1 MLGSLAPAVL
11 ASARA
16 TRGRAPCYSVLLH
29 ADNKVAS
36 ALAGIMTKL
45 GDEMFRA
52 CVVTVLAELMG
63 LRNGAPGASWSVLRR
78 TYEFRALPPD
88 DAIMLRL
95 LYDARLAPGMTPDEI
110 RAVAPPIVAELRG
123 RR

>member
-1 MLGSLAPAVL
+1 
-11 ASARA
+11 
-16 TRGRAPCYSVLLH
+16 
-29 ADNKVAS
+29 
-36 ALAGIMTKL
+36 
-45 GDEMFRA
+45 
-52 CVVTVLAELMG
+52 
-63 LRNGAPGASWSVLRR
+63 VLRR